1 MDAPSKESL
10 IPIPRDRW
18 RWRLLKR
25 ATVGDITNWLK
36 ECTEKR
42 NLARRCRTTNLLT
55 SLLTTETLDNA
66 DAAFKLKL
74 ANARRA
80 KYRRPRAGGTASDP
94 DERNEEPPD

>member
-1 MDAPSKESL
+1 M
-10 IPIPRDRW
+10 
-18 RWRLLKR
+18 KR
-25 ATVGDITNWLK
+25 ATTGDITNWLK

-42 NLARRCRTTNLLT
+42 NLARRGRTTNLLT
-55 SLLTTETLDNA
+55 SLASQEELNNA

-80 KYRRPRAGGTASDP
+80 KYRRTRAGGTASDP

>member
-1 MDAPSKESL
+1 M
-10 IPIPRDRW
+10 
-18 RWRLLKR
+18 KR
-25 ATVGDITNWLK
+25 ATAGDITNWLK

-42 NLARRCRTTNLLT
+42 NLAQRGRTTNLLT
-55 SLLTTETLDNA
+55 RMLTQEELNNA

-80 KYRRPRAGGTASDP
+80 KYRRPRAGGTAPDP